1 MRVLARQHRMAR
13 ELNLT
18 PSDPDAPEYSD
29 AELVQRVRLGDEAAF
44 EAMFLA
50 WYEPLCRFVAG
61 YVSAPDVAEEVV
73 QGVFVRIWENR
84 ATWLVRNGLK
94 PYLFQAA
101 RNGALNHLEHEK
113 VKRSFA
119 ERVVRWGSR
128 PGAAQADPGPEL
140 MQEGRDF
147 AAAVATSVAQLPHHY
162 RDVLLLR
169 ARHQMTHAEIARVL
183 DLPVKTVETRARRG
197 LQLLRGML
205 PQFF

>member
-1 MRVLARQHRMAR
+1 MPR
-13 ELNLT
+13 ELNIT
-18 PSDPDAPEYSD
+18 PPDARAPEYTD
-29 AELVQRVRLGDEAAF
+29 AELVQRVRHGDEAAF
-44 EAMFLA
+44 EALFLA

-61 YVSAPDVAEEVV
+61 YVSGPDIAEEVV

-84 ATWLVRNGLK
+84 GTWLVRNGLR

-101 RNGALNHLEHEK
+101 RNGALNQLKHEK

-119 ERVVRWGSR
+119 ERVARWGSR
-128 PGAAQADPGPEL
+128 PGAAQPDPGPEL
-140 MQEGRDF
+140 HQEGRDF
-147 AAAVATSVAQLPHHY
+147 AAAVARAVAQLPHHY

-183 DLPVKTVETRARRG
+183 DLPVRTVETRARRG
-197 LQLLRGML
+197 LQKLRRML

>member
-1 MRVLARQHRMAR
+1 MAR
-13 ELNLT
+13 ELNIT
-18 PSDPDAPEYSD
+18 PRGADAPAYPE
-29 AELVQRVRLGDEAAF
+29 AELVQRVRRGDEAAF

-50 WYEPLCRFVAG
+50 YYEPLCRFVAG

-101 RNGALNHLEHEK
+101 RNGALNQIAHEK

-119 ERVVRWGSR
+119 ERVTRWGSR
-128 PGAAQADPGPEL
+128 PGAGQADPGPEAT
-140 MQEGRDF
+140 QEGRDF
-147 AAAVATSVAQLPHHY
+147 AAAVAGSVAQLPHHY

-197 LQLLRGML
+197 LQILRRML